1 LYFIAEGNINQKRIQ
16 DIGHQLADNSFFVY
30 PNNRQVKIIHFEK
43 LMLKQVIVF
52 LISIMF
58 PTILVADSLYVFVPT
73 EVRAN
78 KLQQKIGS
86 YCSGVDVTVFGRAKD
101 FHNKVKA
108 VPPTAILSLLP
119 VIEHTLLFNAAIM
132 GLRNGVNSEG
142 YVLVSIDKTLGLDS
156 LHNKKIG
163 VVDLLGR
170 KPMRVFIEQLLKTK
184 IKLKRVTK
192 VEDLLPLITFE
203 SVDAI
208 FISESTFKQLK
219 LKSKLNLVATPL
231 NINIGLASAALSDAI
246 IKDQLKDCL
255 FAFDKKLNSTL
266 GVDQWH
272 TL

>member
-1 LYFIAEGNINQKRIQ
+1 
-16 DIGHQLADNSFFVY
+16 
-30 PNNRQVKIIHFEK
+30 
-43 LMLKQVIVF
+43 MLKQVMVF
-52 LISIMF
+52 LISITF
-58 PTILVADSLYVFVPT
+58 SSVLIAESLYVFVPT

-101 FHNKVKA
+101 FHNKIKA

-119 VIEHTLLFNAAIM
+119 VVEHTLSFSNTIL
-132 GLRNGVNSEG
+132 GLRNGVNNES
-142 YVLVSIDKTLGLDS
+142 YVLVSIERPLSLDS
-156 LHNKKIG
+156 LYNKKIG

-170 KPMRVFIEQLLKTK
+170 KPMRVFIEELLKTK

-208 FISESTFKQLK
+208 FISETMFKQLK
-219 LKSKLNLVATPL
+219 VKSKLNLVATPL

-246 IKDQLKDCL
+246 IKDRLKDCL

>member
-1 LYFIAEGNINQKRIQ
+1 
-16 DIGHQLADNSFFVY
+16 
-30 PNNRQVKIIHFEK
+30 
-43 LMLKQVIVF
+43 MLKKVIVF
-52 LISIMF
+52 LISISF
-58 PTILVADSLYVFVPT
+58 STAPLAESLYVFVPT

-101 FHNKVKA
+101 FHKKLKA

-119 VIEHTLLFNAAIM
+119 VVERTLLFNTTIM
-132 GLRNGVNSEG
+132 GLRNGTNSEG
-142 YVLVSIDKTLGLDS
+142 YVLVSIERPLALDN
-156 LHNKKIG
+156 LNNKKIG

-170 KPMRVFIEQLLKTK
+170 KPMGVFIEQLLKTQ

-208 FISESTFKQLK
+208 FISESMFRQ
-219 LKSKLNLVATPL
+219 LKSKSKLKLVATEL
-231 NINIGLASAALSDAI
+231 NISIGLASAALSNVI
-246 IKDQLKDCL
+246 IKDQLKECL

>member
-1 LYFIAEGNINQKRIQ
+1 
-16 DIGHQLADNSFFVY
+16 
-30 PNNRQVKIIHFEK
+30 
-43 LMLKQVIVF
+43 MLKQVMVI
-52 LISIMF
+52 LISITF
-58 PTILVADSLYVFVPT
+58 STGLTAESLYVFVPT
-73 EVRAN
+73 EVSSN

-132 GLRNGVNSEG
+132 GLRNGVSSEG
-142 YVLVSIDKTLGLDS
+142 YVLVSVDKTLRLDS

-170 KPMRVFIEQLLKTK
+170 KPMRLFIEQLLKTK

-192 VEDLLPLITFE
+192 VDDLLPLITFE

-208 FISESTFKQLK
+208 FISESMFRQ
-219 LKSKLNLVATPL
+219 LKSKSKQNLVATPL
-231 NINIGLASAALSDAI
+231 NINIGLASAALGDVI
-246 IKDQLKDCL
+246 IKDRLKECL

-266 GVDQWH
+266 GVDQWN

>member
-1 LYFIAEGNINQKRIQ
+1 MTIYLSILIIGNK
-16 DIGHQLADNSFFVY
+16 
-30 PNNRQVKIIHFEK
+30 KIMYLEK
-43 LMLKQVIVF
+43 AMLKQVMVF
-52 LISIMF
+52 MISITF
-58 PTILVADSLYVFVPT
+58 STVLVAESLYVFVPT

-119 VIEHTLLFNAAIM
+119 VVEHTLSFNTAIM
-132 GLRNGVNSEG
+132 GLRDGLNSEG
-142 YVLVSIDKTLGLDS
+142 YVLVSIDRPMSLDS
-156 LHNKKIG
+156 LNNKKIG

-170 KPMRVFIEQLLKTK
+170 KPMRAFIEQLLKTE
-184 IKLKRVTK
+184 IMLKRVTK

-208 FISESTFKQLK
+208 FISESMFEQLK
-219 LKSKLNLVATPL
+219 LKSKLKLVATPL
-231 NINIGLASAALSDAI
+231 NINIGLASAALSDVI
-246 IKDQLKDCL
+246 IKDQLKNCL
-255 FAFDKKLNSTL
+255 YAFDKKLNSTL